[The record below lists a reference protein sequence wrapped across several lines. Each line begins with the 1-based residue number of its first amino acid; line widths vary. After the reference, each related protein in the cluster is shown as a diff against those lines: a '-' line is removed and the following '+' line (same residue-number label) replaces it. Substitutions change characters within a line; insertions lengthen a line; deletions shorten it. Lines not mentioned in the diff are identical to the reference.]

1 VHLDQKVTPKEAED
15 YFNARIAKKG
25 VRPDHKTAILPE
37 ILDSIKEDLPII
49 KFFEKMLEFEAKVR
63 RAQDEL
69 NAKFGNPADFDK
81 DTTG

>member
-1 VHLDQKVTPKEAED
+1 MHLDQKVTPKEAED

-69 NAKFGNPADFDK
+69 NAKFGNPADFEK
-81 DTTG
+81 DATG

>member
-1 VHLDQKVTPKEAED
+1 MHLDQKVTPKEAED

-63 RAQDEL
+63 KTQDEL

-81 DTTG
+81 DATG